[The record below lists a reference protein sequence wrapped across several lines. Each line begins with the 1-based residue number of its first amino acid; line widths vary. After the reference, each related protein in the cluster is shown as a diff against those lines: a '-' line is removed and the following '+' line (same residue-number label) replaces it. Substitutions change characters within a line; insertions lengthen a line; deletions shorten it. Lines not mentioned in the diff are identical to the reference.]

1 MVGSVYGMV
10 EIVPGIIHEYED
22 ALLDCRQA
30 GLAWMLL
37 LDKVYEGMVGIEL

>member
-1 MVGSVYGMV
+1 MVT
-10 EIVPGIIHEYED
+10 VPGIIHEYEG
-22 ALLDCRQA
+22 ALLDCKQA